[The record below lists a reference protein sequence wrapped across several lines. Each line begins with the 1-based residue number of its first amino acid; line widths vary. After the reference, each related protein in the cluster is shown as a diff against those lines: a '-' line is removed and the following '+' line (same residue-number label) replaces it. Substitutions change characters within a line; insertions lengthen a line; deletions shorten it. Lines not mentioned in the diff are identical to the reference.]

1 MKVCFTYP
9 NDRKKLPFLQMFF
22 LQIFM
27 LEKLLNPFAVKKKWR
42 CNYSMRNKITNEQFD
57 SYKFDIDNSYCDA
70 NDVNISFNIDKDGD
84 R

>member
-1 MKVCFTYP
+1 
-9 NDRKKLPFLQMFF
+9 MFF

-70 NDVNISFNIDKDGD
+70 NDVNISFNVDKDGD

>member
-1 MKVCFTYP
+1 
-9 NDRKKLPFLQMFF
+9 
-22 LQIFM
+22 
-27 LEKLLNPFAVKKKWR
+27 
-42 CNYSMRNKITNEQFD
+42 MRNKITNEQFD